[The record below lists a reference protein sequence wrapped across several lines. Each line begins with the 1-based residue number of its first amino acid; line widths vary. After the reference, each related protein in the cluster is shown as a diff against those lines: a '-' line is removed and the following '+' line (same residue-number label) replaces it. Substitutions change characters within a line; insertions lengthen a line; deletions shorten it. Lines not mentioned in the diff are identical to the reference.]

1 MQKFV
6 PLVPRYKNVSFRA
19 GRESQVHQVYL
30 KMVFKIENGGRKMY
44 LIVMSA
50 FFVSFELIVANA
62 IMLSWHGVLVNISSA
77 EDFDEVHLLI

>member
-1 MQKFV
+1 
-6 PLVPRYKNVSFRA
+6 
-19 GRESQVHQVYL
+19 
-30 KMVFKIENGGRKMY
+30 MVFKIEKGERKMY

-77 EDFDEVHLLI
+77 EDFDEVHF